1 MTGRTP
7 EGKPIY
13 TNIGYAKTRAEGMQ
27 MLALFNENP
36 YDVKAKNYTFK
47 DMCEMYFETDKREL
61 HPRTIATRNSYFKMC
76 KDLHD
81 VPIRDLKT
89 LHVQKALDEMPLGLS
104 TKKNAKSLISRVF
117 EYAIQ
122 NDIITKNYA
131 SYVLVNSDIQP
142 KNERKSFTTEEFL
155 QVWNMKSDL
164 FSDILKM
171 LFFTGFRIKEFL
183 DIKIENVNLDE
194 GYLRGGSKTKA
205 GIDRI
210 VPISQ
215 HIEYLIEKHYNP
227 NNEYLFQQQDGKP
240 LSYMRFYKWF
250 VKNIDNQVIHNTR
263 HTFISMISDTDANKV
278 AIQRIVGHASN
289 NVTDSVYTHKTIDS
303 LKKAM
308 VLFDEYIGKI
318 ID

>member
-1 MTGRTP
+1 MKNPNGYGSVFKMSGKRRNQWRVRKMTGRTP

-47 DMCEMYFETDKREL
+47 EICEMYFEADKREL
-61 HPRTIATRNSYFKMC
+61 HPRTIASRNSNFKMC
-76 KDLHD
+76 KALHNAPIKDL
-81 VPIRDLKT
+81 RT
-89 LHVQKALDEMPLGLS
+89 LHIQKAMDEMPLGFN
-104 TKKNAKSLISRVF
+104 TKKNVKTLISRVF

-131 SYVLVNSDIQP
+131 SYILVTSDKQP
-142 KNERKSFTTEEFL
+142 KNERKSFTNEEFL
-155 QVWNMKSDL
+155 QIWNMESSL

-171 LFFTGFRIKEFL
+171 LFFTGFRIKELL
-183 DIKIENVNLDE
+183 DIRNENIHLDE

-215 HIEYLIEKHYNP
+215 HIKHLIEKHYDP
-227 NNEYLFQQQDGKP
+227 NNEYLFQQKME
-240 LSYMRFYKWF
+240 SHSH
-250 VKNIDNQVIHNTR
+250 I
-263 HTFISMISDTDANKV
+263 
-278 AIQRIVGHASN
+278 
-289 NVTDSVYTHKTIDS
+289 
-303 LKKAM
+303 
-308 VLFDEYIGKI
+308 
-318 ID
+318 